1 MKPAPTGPEQGK
13 KMKSFV
19 QALALGAV
27 LLLSSQAHAQTAAP
41 SATKGVMVANPM
53 AAAAPGA
60 QAEPAA
66 RPAARTEARPT
77 APTAASAA
85 PGGDKVWVNTASKVY
100 HCAGTRYY
108 GKTKAGQYMTQAEA
122 KAGGHRA
129 NKTCP

>member
-1 MKPAPTGPEQGK
+1 
-13 KMKSFV
+13 MKSFV
-19 QALALGAV
+19 QALALSAA
-27 LLLSSQAHAQTAAP
+27 LLLSSHGHAQTGTP

-53 AAAAPGA
+53 AASAPGA

-66 RPAARTEARPT
+66 RPAAKTAAKTEAKTT
-77 APTAASAA
+77 APASAA
-85 PGGDKVWVNTASKVY
+85 QAGDKVWVNTASKVY

-122 KAGGHRA
+122 RAGGNRA